1 VERFRPELT
10 FCLYHGANRKL
21 DPNAALTI
29 TSHALL
35 RQDQDELASVD
46 WETVIIDEAQ
56 AIKNPDSQLARV
68 AYRLPGRFRMS
79 LTGTPIEN
87 RLEDLWSQFH
97 FLNRGYLGGLTD
109 FRERYI
115 RPIEDGDE
123 TVMERLRARIGP
135 FFMRRLKGEVAP
147 ELPPRTEMTLRCELT
162 EREREVYETIRLAV
176 RKDVLMK
183 LESGVSPLAVLEAL
197 LRLRQAA
204 CHAAL
209 VPGQEASSSSKLD
222 LLLSS
227 LETTTAEGHRSLVFS
242 QWTSMLDLIEPHL
255 EREGFGF
262 LRLDGTTR
270 NREGVVAEFQREDGP
285 PVFLIS
291 LKAGGTGLN
300 LTAADH
306 VFILDPW
313 WNPAVEEQAA
323 DRTHRIGQEKPVFVH
338 RLIAE
343 DTVEERVLALQQEK
357 RSLSDWTA
365 PSGPGGVTREDL
377 LQLLE

>member
-10 FCLYHGANRKL
+10 VCLYHGANRKL
-21 DPNAALTI
+21 DPGAALTI

-35 RQDQDELASVD
+35 RQDKELLAAVD
-46 WETVIIDEAQ
+46 WDTVVIDEAQ
-56 AIKNPDSQLARV
+56 AIKNPDSQLARA
-68 AYRLPGRFRMS
+68 AYGLPGKFRMS

-87 RLEDLWSQFH
+87 RLDDLWSQFH
-97 FLNRGYLGGLTD
+97 FLNRGYLGGLAD

-115 RPIEDGDE
+115 RPIEEGEED
-123 TVMERLRARIGP
+123 VLERLRTRIGP
-135 FFMRRLKGEVAP
+135 FFLRRLKGEVAP
-147 ELPPRTEMTLRCELT
+147 ELPPRTEMTLHCELSES
-162 EREREVYETIRLAV
+162 ERELYEAIRLAI
-176 RKDVLMK
+176 RKDVLTK
-183 LESGVSPLAVLEAL
+183 LEAGGSPLVALEVL

-204 CHAAL
+204 CHSAL
-209 VPGQEASSSSKLD
+209 VPGQEASSSSKIE

-242 QWTSMLDLIEPHL
+242 QWTSMLDLLEPHL

-270 NREGVVAEFQREDGP
+270 DRAGVVSEFQRETGP

-306 VFILDPW
+306 VFILEPW
-313 WNPAVEEQAA
+313 WNPAVEAQAA
-323 DRTHRIGQEKPVFVH
+323 DRAHRIGQEKPVFVH

-357 RSLSDWTA
+357 QALSDLTTG
-365 PSGPGGVTREDL
+365 SGAGGMSREEL
-377 LQLLE
+377 LQLIE